1 MWNDESVT
9 FGFDTKPKVER
20 LGFLSQSESFGYGN
34 NSQMSFLN
42 DDTDNIIQ
50 NGNKQDDFLN
60 ELDPFSPQ
68 PFDNEIT
75 VNIRGP
81 EVSTDHTYLC
91 SLRWI
96 RRRSQTTLTRQG
108 R

>member
-9 FGFDTKPKVER
+9 FGYDTIPKIER
-20 LGFLSQSESFGYGN
+20 LGFLSQSESFGYC

-50 NGNKQDDFLN
+50 NSSKQDDFLN

-68 PFDNEIT
+68 PF
-75 VNIRGP
+75 
-81 EVSTDHTYLC
+81 
-91 SLRWI
+91 
-96 RRRSQTTLTRQG
+96 
-108 R
+108 